1 MPTAG
6 RREAKLPHRQRLWE
20 ARFFKHGLSRRQRR
34 WRVGTD
40 TAILFFAP
48 LRCDA
53 FFQGQVSVGKL
64 LGRHALPN
72 HRASAQ
78 HDMVCLGHP
87 KSCKK
92 LP

>member
-40 TAILFFAP
+40 TAISFLPLCVVIFFSKVRYP
-48 LRCDA
+48 LGNC
-53 FFQGQVSVGKL
+53 
-64 LGRHALPN
+64 
-72 HRASAQ
+72 
-78 HDMVCLGHP
+78 
-87 KSCKK
+87 
-92 LP
+92 

>member
-40 TAILFFAP
+40 TAISFLP
-48 LRCDA
+48 LCVVTL

-87 KSCKK
+87 KSRKK